1 MKDISST
8 GSFKNFYRNNCIYVD
23 KTKFIC
29 ELVKLER
36 VFISRPRR
44 FGKSL
49 TLDTIGTLFENG
61 VEPYFKETYI
71 YDKWT
76 EPTYPVLRLNF
87 LKFDKKS
94 VDVFKNK
101 LNSKIT
107 EFAKRIDVK
116 NYIEKSEP
124 EDSIDYLLELLSLE
138 DRQIVILIDE
148 YDCQMTANIN
158 NETLYKEFQEK
169 IKSFYANIKDQDSI
183 RFLGITGVTRLKDVS
198 IFSVGSNIK
207 DITNYNAYSQMIG
220 FTRDE
225 IKKYYIDYLK
235 LAVTYESHCDVE
247 SVNDTQIEAM
257 LDKLAQNYDGYCF
270 DEFYKKKVFCTWS
283 VNNFFQSI
291 VDNHFVYFGEYWYD
305 NGGLPSILANYL
317 LTHKLNAFDYLDK
330 DNLINVPTND
340 FINPTSL
347 TTINQNV
354 LMCQTGYLTLRSEV
368 KVLKSRIYLGIPNG
382 EIHKAITHLLAL
394 KVFNNDINVDN
405 EKGENL
411 FEIGSFEDIITLLNS
426 IMHSVPYDNYPIVS
440 EAAVQNSIRLYLA
453 GAGMEAKSEVHE
465 AKGRADLI
473 LETDNRRI
481 VFELKFAQ
489 NDEEAKIKL
498 KEAVEQIKSRDNS
511 NILPVKK
518 ELIRIAAVFNADTK
532 VRAFKEF
539 ENVM

>member
-23 KTKFIC
+23 KTKFIS

-49 TLDTIGTLFENG
+49 TLDTIATLFETG
-61 VEPYFKETYI
+61 VEPYFKGTYI

-76 EPTYPVLRLNF
+76 GPTYPVLRLNF
-87 LKFDKKS
+87 LRFDKKS
-94 VDVFKNK
+94 VEVFKNK

-107 EFAKRIDVK
+107 EFAKRIGVK
-116 NYIEKSEP
+116 NYIEKAEP

-148 YDCQMTANIN
+148 YDCQMSANIN

-183 RFLGITGVTRLKDVS
+183 RFLCITGVTRLKDVS

-207 DITNYNAYSQMIG
+207 DITNYNVYSQMIG

-225 IKKYYIDYLK
+225 IKKHYIDYLK
-235 LAVTYESHCDVE
+235 LAAAYESHCDVE
-247 SVNDTQIEAM
+247 TVTDTQIETM

-317 LTHKLNAFDYLDK
+317 QTHKLNAFDYLDK

-347 TTINQNV
+347 TSINQNV

-394 KVFNNDINVDN
+394 RVFNNDINVDN

-426 IMHSVPYDNYPIVS
+426 IMHSVPYDNYPILS

-453 GAGMEAKSEVHE
+453 GAGMEAKSEVLE
-465 AKGRADLI
+465 AKDRADLI

-489 NDEEAKIKL
+489 NDDEAKIKL
-498 KEAVEQIKSRDNS
+498 KEAVEQIKSRDYG

-518 ELIRIAAVFNADTK
+518 EHIRIAAVFNADPK

>member
-8 GSFKNFYRNNCIYVD
+8 GSFKNFYRNNYIYVD
-23 KTKFIC
+23 KTKFIS

-94 VDVFKNK
+94 VEVFKNK

-124 EDSIDYLLELLSLE
+124 EDSIDLLLELLSLE

-148 YDCQMTANIN
+148 YDCQMSANID

-183 RFLGITGVTRLKDVS
+183 RFLGITGVTRLNDVS

-235 LAVTYESHCDVE
+235 LAVAYECHCDVE
-247 SVNDTQIEAM
+247 SVTDTQIEAM

-354 LMCQTGYLTLRSEV
+354 LMCQTGHLTLRSEV

-426 IMHSVPYDNYPIVS
+426 IMHSVPYDNYPILS

-453 GAGMEAKSEVHE
+453 GAGMEAKSEVLE

-481 VFELKFAQ
+481 VFELKFSQ

-498 KEAVEQIKSRDNS
+498 KEAVEQIKSRDYG